1 MPQSGLSTIGA
12 SLRRR
17 WRVAIVTVIIMGLTA
32 VLWVQSLPPSYTTTT
47 VDTVSPRG
55 QTISAALIQQLTAR
69 YVAYASS
76 SQVAQ
81 QVADEVGV
89 DVELVRNNTTVT
101 RPELTTNIYISVTM
115 DDPDDAARVA
125 NALSER
131 VRASSIT
138 DPLLTVDDLVPGV
151 VATAPDPSG
160 TTRRL
165 AAGVLAAILIAIAAA
180 RATDLLLLTIARRR
194 TAAEDAPAVEPLA
207 EEPAR
212 PRVDA

>member
-1 MPQSGLSTIGA
+1 
-12 SLRRR
+12 
-17 WRVAIVTVIIMGLTA
+17 MGVTA
-32 VLWVQSLPPSYTTTT
+32 VWWVESLPPSYTTTT

-76 SQVAQ
+76 DQVAQ

-101 RPELTTNIYISVTM
+101 RPELTTNLYISVTM
-115 DDPDDAARVA
+115 DDPDEAARVA

-138 DPLLTVDDLVPGV
+138 DPLLTVDDLVLGA
-151 VATAPDPSG
+151 VASEPDPSG

-165 AAGVLAAILIAIAAA
+165 AAGALAAILIAIAAA
-180 RATDLLLLTIARRR
+180 RAADLVFLTTARRR
-194 TAAEDAPAVEPLA
+194 TTPDETHPVEPLE
-207 EEPAR
+207 EEPVR
-212 PRVDA
+212 SRVDA